1 MRNLLALVGL
11 LVVVVGAVGW
21 YCGWFKLSVSKGT
34 DGKPAITTTVDTQK
48 VSDDSSA
55 FFQKVGKLIEEKSQ
69 QTGPDGNAPQPA
81 TTPGNT
87 PAPDS
92 TSQGGWFTPGKNG
105 SKGQ

>member
-11 LVVVVGAVGW
+11 LVVVGGAVGW

-55 FFQKVGKLIEEKSQ
+55 FFQKVGKLIEEKSHQ
-69 QTGPDGNAPQPA
+69 SGTDDKTAQPA
-81 TTPGNT
+81 VSPGNT
-87 PAPDS
+87 PAPDGAS
-92 TSQGGWFTPGKNG
+92 PGGWFVPGKNG
-105 SKGQ
+105 KGQ